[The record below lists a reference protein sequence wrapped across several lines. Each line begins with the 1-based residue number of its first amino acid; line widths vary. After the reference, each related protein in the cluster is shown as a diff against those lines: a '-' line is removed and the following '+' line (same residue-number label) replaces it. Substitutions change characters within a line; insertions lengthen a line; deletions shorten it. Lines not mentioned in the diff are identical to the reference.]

1 MCYPTM
7 VGNQKW
13 KIRHTEGLL
22 RTLITEADEAL
33 AAVIF
38 ENNFEEWDMLA
49 RGFEIDKNKRLTRYT
64 HGGEE
69 SGGARKGWSI
79 EGKERYND
87 MFDAIDRLRRNSNY
101 GENLEMELNRL
112 WLENSRS
119 LKRKRCHLGEEEA
132 EAEQRRRERAEQFKP
147 RFSAF

>member
-1 MCYPTM
+1 M

-87 MFDAIDRLRRNSNY
+87 MFDTIDRLRRSSTH
-101 GENLEMELNRL
+101 GEKLEVELNRL
-112 WLENSRS
+112 WKETSMYM
-119 LKRKRCHLGEEEA
+119 KRKRSNLGEEQVEA
-132 EAEQRRRERAEQFKP
+132 ELRKKKREEEFKP

>member
-1 MCYPTM
+1 M

-22 RTLITEADEAL
+22 RTLITEADKAL

-49 RGFEIDKNKRLTRYT
+49 RGLEIDKNKRLTRYT

-87 MFDAIDRLRRNSNY
+87 MFDAIDRLRRNRNY

-119 LKRKRCHLGEEEA
+119 LKRKRSHLGEEEA
-132 EAEQRRRERAEQFKP
+132 EAEQRRREREEQFKP

>member
-1 MCYPTM
+1 M

-49 RGFEIDKNKRLTRYT
+49 RGLEIDKNNRLTRYT

-79 EGKERYND
+79 EGKEQYND
-87 MFDAIDRLRRNSNY
+87 MFDAIDRLRKNRNH

-112 WLENSRS
+112 WSAAGRS

-132 EAEQRRRERAEQFKP
+132 EAEQRRKDRKEQFKP

>member
-49 RGFEIDKNKRLTRYT
+49 RGLEIDKNKRLTRYT
-64 HGGEE
+64 HGG
-69 SGGARKGWSI
+69 GGIGWS
-79 EGKERYND
+79 KER
-87 MFDAIDRLRRNSNY
+87 MEHRGKGAI
-101 GENLEMELNRL
+101 
-112 WLENSRS
+112 
-119 LKRKRCHLGEEEA
+119 
-132 EAEQRRRERAEQFKP
+132 Q
-147 RFSAF
+147 

>member
-1 MCYPTM
+1 M

-49 RGFEIDKNKRLTRYT
+49 RGLEIDKNKRLTRYT

-87 MFDAIDRLRRNSNY
+87 MFDAIDRLRRNRNY

-119 LKRKRCHLGEEEA
+119 LKRKRSHLGEEEA
-132 EAEQRRRERAEQFKP
+132 EAEQRRREREEQFKP

>member
-1 MCYPTM
+1 M

-49 RGFEIDKNKRLTRYT
+49 RGLEIDKNKRLTKYT

-87 MFDAIDRLRRNSNY
+87 MFDAIDRLRRNRNY

-132 EAEQRRRERAEQFKP
+132 EAEQRRREREEQFKP

>member
-1 MCYPTM
+1 M

-49 RGFEIDKNKRLTRYT
+49 RGLEIDKNKRLTRYT

-79 EGKERYND
+79 EGKERYNE
-87 MFDAIDRLRRNSNY
+87 MFDAIDRLRRNRNY

-119 LKRKRCHLGEEEA
+119 LKRKRSHLGEEEA
-132 EAEQRRRERAEQFKP
+132 EAEQRRREREEQFKP